1 MDPSQY
7 DYPSPLVGYEN
18 VPPLPEEKAEDGKS
32 YVNPQTGV
40 LSKTYEK
47 FTEPLDSGIRGAL

>member
-40 LSKTYEK
+40 LSESYEK
-47 FTEPLDSGIRGAL
+47 FSEPLDSGIRGAL